1 MFTMIVADD
10 EKVIRESIVE
20 CIDWESLD
28 VKIVASCNNGVEV
41 MDAIM
46 DESPDI
52 VLTDIKMP
60 GFTGLELIEKIS
72 KMDPDVEFIIL
83 SGYKEFDFA
92 KQAIQLGVRCY
103 LLKPAGEDQLIAAVE
118 NAKSNCL
125 RKKAR
130 NTLEQEQKRLSEQAE
145 EYHRQLLLYD
155 LFVSGVNPA
164 KTAHY
169 TDIKNK
175 TGCLTAYFTFVEE
188 NFLNS
193 FAEAVYRILN
203 ELGAEP
209 VIDFLYVQHSMA
221 VIVKISSGLS
231 DKLRSFSEN
240 AWFPGQ
246 TIRITYTGN
255 SYETLADGLQQLTA
269 NLMRYPK
276 IYSIN
281 RRLQL
286 REIYNAYLSFEKIQ
300 NLTRQLLDLK
310 DRTEENGNVKKL
322 LNNYFMPVEDMD
334 LLHNYGI
341 HLLSQL
347 IRKLPETYYHKSVY
361 HDLLEK
367 LSVCENIEE
376 YRKILTEQILLLLS
390 DSSDKNSIVSQVKNY
405 VEENLSNP
413 DLSLKKIAME
423 QIHMNVDYLSRIFAK
438 ENGEK
443 FSHYLNRRR
452 IETAKNL
459 LLKQDATIAFV
470 ADKVGCGNNP
480 RYFSQ
485 IFKKYTGYTPSAYIE
500 QSAGK

>member
-20 CIDWESLD
+20 CIDWESID
-28 VKIVASCNNGVEV
+28 VKIVASCSNGVEV
-41 MDAIM
+41 LDAIM

-92 KQAIQLGVRCY
+92 KQAMQLGVRCY
-103 LLKPAGEDQLIAAVE
+103 LLKPAGEDQLITAVE

-125 RKKAR
+125 RKK
-130 NTLEQEQKRLSEQAE
+130 NQTSLEREQKRLSEQAE

-155 LFVSGVNPA
+155 IFVSGVNPEE
-164 KTAHY
+164 TSHY
-169 TDIKNK
+169 IDVKNK
-175 TGCLTAYFTFVEE
+175 AGYLIAYFTFVEE
-188 NFLNS
+188 NFLIP
-193 FAEAVYRILN
+193 FADAVYRFLN
-203 ELGAEP
+203 KMGTVP
-209 VIDFLYVQHSMA
+209 VLDFLYVWHSMA
-221 VIVKISSGLS
+221 VIVKDSSGLS
-231 DKLRSFSEN
+231 DKLRCFSEN
-240 AWFPGQ
+240 AWFSGQ
-246 TIRITYTGN
+246 TIRITYTGK
-255 SYETLADGLQQLTA
+255 SYETLSEGLQQLTA

-276 IYSIN
+276 IHSIN
-281 RRLQL
+281 RLLQI
-286 REIYNAYLSFEKIQ
+286 REIYNACLSFEKIQ
-300 NLTRQLLDLK
+300 YLTGQLLILK
-310 DRTEENGNVKKL
+310 DRTKDEEKIKKL
-322 LNNYFMPVEDMD
+322 LKNFFMPIEDMD

-347 IRKLPETYYHKSVY
+347 IRKLPETFFHKSIY

-367 LSVCENIEE
+367 LSVCKDIKA
-376 YRKILTEQILLLLS
+376 YREILTEQILLLLS

-405 VEENLSNP
+405 VEENLSDP
-413 DLSLKKIAME
+413 DISLKKIARE

-452 IETAKNL
+452 IETAKVL

-485 IFKKYTGYTPSAYIE
+485 IFKKYTGYTPSAYVE
-500 QSAGK
+500 QSSKI

>member
-20 CIDWESLD
+20 CIDWEAVG

-41 MDAIM
+41 LDAIM

-92 KQAIQLGVRCY
+92 KQAMQLGVRCY
-103 LLKPAGEDQLIAAVE
+103 LLKPAGEEQLITAVE

-125 RKKAR
+125 SKKSR
-130 NTLEQEQKRLSEQAE
+130 NSLELEQQRLSKQAE

-155 LFVSGVNPA
+155 LFVSGAKPA
-164 KTAHY
+164 ESNCYK
-169 TDIKNK
+169 KSKSK
-175 TGCLTAYFTFVEE
+175 TGYLTAYFSFVEE
-188 NFLNS
+188 CFIKA
-193 FAEAVYRILN
+193 FAEAVYWILD
-203 ELGAEP
+203 EFGIVP
-209 VIDFLYVQHSMA
+209 IVDFLYVRHSMA
-221 VIVKISSGLS
+221 VIMENEPGLS
-231 DKLRSFSEN
+231 GKLRSFSEN
-240 AWFPGQ
+240 AWFSGQ
-246 TIRITYTGN
+246 TVRITYTCN
-255 SYETLADGLQQLTA
+255 TCDNLTESLQRLTS
-269 NLMRYPK
+269 NLMRYSK
-276 IYSIN
+276 IFSISA
-281 RRLQL
+281 RLQL
-286 REIYNAYLSFEKIQ
+286 REVYNACLSFEKTQI
-300 NLTRQLLDLK
+300 LTGQLMTYHG
-310 DRTEENGNVKKL
+310 RTDGEGKIKKL
-322 LNNYFMPVEDMD
+322 LENYFTPIEDIN

-347 IRKLPETYYHKSVY
+347 IRALPEMQFYKSVY
-361 HDLLEK
+361 QDLLEK
-367 LSVCENIEE
+367 LSLCEDITT
-376 YRKILTEQILLLLS
+376 YREILTDQIMLLLS
-390 DSSDKNSIVSQVKNY
+390 DCVEKNSIVTQVKNY

-413 DLSLKKIAME
+413 DISLKKIARE
-423 QIHMNVDYLSRIFAK
+423 QVHMNVDYLSRIFAK

-459 LLKQDATIAFV
+459 LLMQDSTIAFV
-470 ADKVGCGNNP
+470 ADRVGCGNNP

-500 QSAGK
+500 RFSGK